1 MAQPISAFPIPPE
14 GTGQVEA
21 RPPLP
26 RSRTKQFPVSS
37 SSAARRPRQGVIQH
51 SFQTARSVFSRSML
65 DLSRR
70 VRDFAN
76 DRPLRLLAGIAAVAF
91 LAGAALRVWRSG
103 RYE

>member
-14 GTGQVEA
+14 GTGRVEA

-26 RSRTKQFPVSS
+26 RSRTTKFPVSS
-37 SSAARRPRQGVIQH
+37 SSAARRPSQGVIQH
-51 SFQTARSVFSRSML
+51 SFQTACNVFSKSMS

-70 VRDFAN
+70 VRYFAN
-76 DRPLRLLAGIAAVAF
+76 ERPLHLLAGIAAVSL
-91 LAGAALRVWRSG
+91 LAGAALRVWRSS